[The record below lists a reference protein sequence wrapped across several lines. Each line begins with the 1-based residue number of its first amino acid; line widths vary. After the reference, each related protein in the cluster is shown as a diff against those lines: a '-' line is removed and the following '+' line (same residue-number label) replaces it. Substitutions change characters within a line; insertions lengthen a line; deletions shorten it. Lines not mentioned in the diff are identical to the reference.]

1 MITSALSQPVFAT
14 SIAHHENTISS
25 NKIVFDAPIIPK
37 PKFLP
42 GPDETEQKASDEAN
56 AGGARGS
63 LVDTILPF
71 FGVTLVGLTGGIAL
85 VFLIISG
92 VRFVTSYGNEED
104 IKKAKDQAM
113 WAIIGFVVALLS
125 YAVVTIIINLEIIKK
140 S

>member
-37 PKFLP
+37 PRFIP
-42 GPDETEQKASDEAN
+42 GPDEKEQNDTK
-56 AGGARGS
+56 GGARGFF
-63 LVDTILPF
+63 VDTILPF
-71 FGVTLVGLTGGIAL
+71 FGVRMVGFTGGVAL
-85 VFLIISG
+85 LFLIISG

-113 WAIIGFVVALLS
+113 YAIIGFVIALIS
-125 YAVVTIIINLEIIKK
+125 YAVVTIIINLEF
-140 S
+140 